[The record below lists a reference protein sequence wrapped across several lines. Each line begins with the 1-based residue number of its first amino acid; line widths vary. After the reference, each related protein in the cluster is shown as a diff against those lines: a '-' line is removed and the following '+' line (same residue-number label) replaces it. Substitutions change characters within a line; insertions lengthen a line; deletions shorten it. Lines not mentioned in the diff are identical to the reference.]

1 MFEQRFFGVDDMM
14 LNMTRH
20 LMTVTIAVFLGT
32 SAVIAAEGTIDVVL
46 NQAKIVKLSRAADT
60 IVIGN
65 PSIADAAVK
74 DSKTIVITGKYF
86 GTTNFVVL
94 DAKGNPIVDQ
104 QISVSRSVA
113 DTVNVYRQS
122 SKQTLSCTPF
132 CESAFKNDLEMQ
144 VESKAAQ

>member
-1 MFEQRFFGVDDMM
+1 MA
-14 LNMTRH
+14 LNFTKV
-20 LMTVTIAVFLGT
+20 LLAAALTPLI
-32 SAVIAAEGTIDVVL
+32 SATTAFAAEGTIDVVL
-46 NQAKIVKLSRAADT
+46 NQAKIVKLSRPADT

-74 DSKTIVITGKYF
+74 DSQTIVITGKYF

-104 QISVSRSVA
+104 QISVSRSVS

-122 SKQTLSCTPF
+122 EVQTLSCTPF
-132 CESAFKNDLEMQ
+132 CEQTLKNS
-144 VESKAAQ
+144 VEAATAAP

>member
-1 MFEQRFFGVDDMM
+1 MVPHFSKILLMSSLPVCFGFTAMAGEA
-14 LNMTRH
+14 
-20 LMTVTIAVFLGT
+20 TIN
-32 SAVIAAEGTIDVVL
+32 VVL
-46 NQAKIVKLSRAADT
+46 NQAKIIKLSRPADT

-74 DSKTIVITGKYF
+74 DSQTIVITGKYF
-86 GTTNFVVL
+86 GVTNFVVL

-122 SKQTLSCTPF
+122 DVQTLSCTPF
-132 CESAFKNDLEMQ
+132 CEPTLKNSTET
-144 VESKAAQ
+144 AATAP